1 MLFPGLPRKLFL
13 FLAISIFALILY
25 GSVFSYTLQD
35 RYKSNN
41 DDENKESFVFPLYH
55 KFGIREVSQRDAE
68 FKLGRFVDL
77 DGESVVAS
85 VNDGIIRPH
94 KSKINKKLVSSNAVA
109 ADSSSTFPLRGNVY
123 PDGYA

>member
-1 MLFPGLPRKLFL
+1 MLFPGLPRKLLL
-13 FLAISIFALILY
+13 FLGISIFALILY

-41 DDENKESFVFPLYH
+41 DDDQNKESFVFPLYH
-55 KFGIREVSQRDAE
+55 KFGIREVLQRDAE

-77 DGESVVAS
+77 DGESVAS
-85 VNDGIIRPH
+85 SMNDGIIRHH
-94 KSKINKKLVSSNAVA
+94 KIKQNLISSNAVA
-109 ADSSSTFPLRGNVY
+109 VDSSSTFPVRGNVY